1 VRLFARSNSGVDTNA
16 FLTTQNETEHGGSLD
31 PLLTELLDALRRAD
45 TSSLVLE
52 LCDEILAKANRD
64 ALRKLIRERLDQLVP
79 VATEP
84 TAGLIC
90 HLMGA
95 VVEPV
100 FSRGRT
106 RWRLPLALADTYPLD
121 FGTVSAAHEAFV
133 LLRFPRQDWEAQV
146 DLGVVRTRYWAWAL
160 VQAMNLLRD
169 EM

>member
-1 VRLFARSNSGVDTNA
+1 MSLDVSGKLGEA
-16 FLTTQNETEHGGSLD
+16 HGGSLD

-52 LCDEILAKANRD
+52 LCDEILAKANRE
-64 ALRKLIRERLDQLVP
+64 ALRKLIWERLDQLVP

-84 TAGLIC
+84 TAALIC
-90 HLMGA
+90 HLLGA
-95 VVEPV
+95 AVETV
-100 FSRGRT
+100 FSRGTT

-121 FGTVSAAHEAFV
+121 FGTASAAYGAIV

-160 VQAMNLLRD
+160 VQAMNSLGED
-169 EM
+169 M